1 MSAWDCMQALQDK
14 KRKAQ
19 QALERKQRRNAAMQ
33 AMLAKPGYQGTVL
46 GSAIEVAHEDS
57 DWILDGS
64 QRCALKP
71 SIGLLLSCCFVLPRA
86 MMPASER
93 QAQSDSVTP
102 MSLAGSW

>member
-1 MSAWDCMQALQDK
+1 MQALQEK
-14 KRKAQ
+14 ERKAQ
-19 QALERKQRRNAAMQ
+19 RALERKQRRNAAMQ

-64 QRCALKP
+64 QRCALNP
-71 SIGLLLSCCFVLPRA
+71 SIRLLSSCCFVLPRV

-93 QAQSDSVTP
+93 QPQSDSV
-102 MSLAGSW
+102 MSMSVAGSC